1 MNGKAMSSLKSE
13 QSSSDLIYQS
23 DENGKVKPV
32 LKPRVSW
39 LASLCNCFKA
49 DDLSYSLQNDQ
60 SLLVPQKTNDSGR
73 NTLVLDLDE
82 TLVHSSF
89 TMVNSD
95 FTIEI
100 IIDRQVFN
108 IYVLKRPGVD
118 EFLRKCAELFEV
130 VIFTASLAAYAD
142 PLLNL
147 LDPDGLIG
155 FRLFRN
161 SCCSVTGGYVKDLSR
176 LGRDLKHVVIVD
188 VRFI

>member
-1 MNGKAMSSLKSE
+1 MNGKVLNSSKSE
-13 QSSSDLIYQS
+13 QSSSELIYQS
-23 DENGKVKPV
+23 DVNGNVKPIP
-32 LKPRVSW
+32 KAKFSW

-49 DDLSYSLQNDQ
+49 EGLNYSLQNDQ
-60 SLLVPQKTNDSGR
+60 SLLIPQKTTVSGR

-89 TMVNSD
+89 TKINSD
-95 FTIEI
+95 LTIEI
-100 IIDRQVFN
+100 LIDQQVFN

-118 EFLRKCAELFEV
+118 EFLRKCAELFEI
-130 VIFTASLAAYAD
+130 VIFTASLPAYAN

-147 LDPDGLIG
+147 LDPEGLIG

-161 SCCSVTGGYVKDLSR
+161 SCSSFSGGYVKDLSR

-188 VRFI
+188 VRLI